1 MLVAGID
8 EVGRG
13 CIAGPVIAAAVILDP
28 NQSIAGLADSKKLT
42 PNRRKVLS
50 EKIKTQAL
58 AWAIGRAEASEI
70 DRINIL
76 QASLMAMGRAFTKLK
91 PQPQWVHVDGIH
103 FPDIP
108 CQGKPIVHGDSL
120 LPEIS
125 AASIVAKVYRD
136 SEMLINDALF
146 PGYHFAK
153 HKGYPTKYH
162 LSMLRRNGICT
173 LHRKSFRPVKKLVG
187 THGHRSSVDE
197 L

>member
-28 NQSIAGLADSKKLT
+28 NRPISGLADSKKLT

-58 AWAIGRAEASEI
+58 AWTIGRAEASEI
-70 DRINIL
+70 DQINIL
-76 QASLMAMGRAFTKLK
+76 EASLLAMGRAFTKLE
-91 PQPQWVHVDGIH
+91 PRPQWVNVDGLH
-103 FPDIP
+103 FPNIP
-108 CQGKPIVHGDSL
+108 CQGKTIVHGDSL

-136 SEMLINDALF
+136 SEMVVSDGLF

-162 LSMLRRNGICT
+162 LAMLRRNGICT
-173 LHRKSFRPVKKLVG
+173 LHRKSFKPVNNLL
-187 THGHRSSVDE
+187 SVIG
-197 L
+197 